1 MSTTTAIGR
10 KKVLLVEDDPNLGML
25 LQEYLGHKNF
35 EVELKRN
42 GDEGLMAY
50 RKNKYD
56 IILLDVMM
64 PKKDGFTVAEEIRKD
79 NFEVPI
85 IFLTAKSL
93 KEDKIKGLTI
103 GADDYITKPFSMEI
117 LELKINAILR
127 RTEKHDVQAPLDI
140 YTAGSTTLDYKN
152 QKLTFGDTTTRLTT
166 KENELLR
173 LFFEKTNQV
182 LERDIALKH
191 VWHDDSYFTARS
203 MDVFISKLRKY
214 LKDDTSLSIVN
225 VHGTGYKLVENK

>member
-1 MSTTTAIGR
+1 MNIATQQKR
-10 KKVLLVEDDPNLGML
+10 VLLVEDDNNLGLL
-25 LQEYLGHKNF
+25 LQEYLGHKNY
-35 EVELKRN
+35 EVDLRRN
-42 GDEGLMAY
+42 GDEGLLAY

-79 NFEVPI
+79 DYDTPI

-93 KEDKIKGLTI
+93 KEDKIKGLSI
-103 GADDYITKPFSMEI
+103 GADDYITKPFSPDI
-117 LELKINAILR
+117 LELKMNAILR
-127 RTEKHDVQAPLDI
+127 RTMKPEVQPAQDE
-140 YTAGSTTLDYKN
+140 YFAGKTALDYKN
-152 QKLTFGDTTTRLTT
+152 QRLIYNGEITKLTT

-173 LFFEKTNQV
+173 LFFEKKNGI

-203 MDVFISKLRKY
+203 MDVFISKIRKY
-214 LKDDTSLSIVN
+214 LRNDTTLTIIN
-225 VHGTGYKLVENK
+225 VHGTGYKLIENEE

>member
-1 MSTTTAIGR
+1 MEKLEKNVKEI
-10 KKVLLVEDDPNLGML
+10 DD
-25 LQEYLGHKNF
+25 
-35 EVELKRN
+35 LK
-42 GDEGLMAY
+42 
-50 RKNKYD
+50 
-56 IILLDVMM
+56 
-64 PKKDGFTVAEEIRKD
+64 
-79 NFEVPI
+79 
-85 IFLTAKSL
+85 
-93 KEDKIKGLTI
+93 
-103 GADDYITKPFSMEI
+103 
-117 LELKINAILR
+117 
-127 RTEKHDVQAPLDI
+127 
-140 YTAGSTTLDYKN
+140 
-152 QKLTFGDTTTRLTT
+152 